1 VRIGHSIMW
10 GFGLEAVDGA
20 DKREALLRNA
30 MRHFGAS
37 E

>member
-20 DKREALLRNA
+20 DKREALLHNA